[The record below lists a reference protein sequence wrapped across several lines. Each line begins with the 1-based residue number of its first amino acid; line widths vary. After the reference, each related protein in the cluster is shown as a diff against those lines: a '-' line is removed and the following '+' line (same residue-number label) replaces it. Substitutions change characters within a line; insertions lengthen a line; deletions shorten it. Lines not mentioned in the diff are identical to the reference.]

1 MNSNWALLA
10 PYLVIITA
18 VQFGT
23 TAIAKLLAA
32 SRFSRIERLSRVI
45 EAAVGAATATS
56 LVFVFAVW
64 ANETGHLQD
73 PPANRVNTATSFA
86 VAYGVVAIVF
96 VIGAALL
103 VFGGLKLRLATITV
117 SALFVFFLLPGAPEL
132 VPTFADVLFGILF
145 LGGVLGGTVWIL
157 LASLLGPDRLSEL
170 TADATSR
177 VHTRRQAIVA
187 WLEPKS

>member
-103 VFGGLKLRLATITV
+103 VFGGLELRLATITV

-132 VPTFADVLFGILF
+132 IPTFADVLFGILF

>member
-23 TAIAKLLAA
+23 TAIAKLLSA